1 MSMACVGVIVSSVL
15 SVLILMVTILG
26 VIYSHLNARTTQ
38 KISLIDRRVEVYSLF
53 RSLVATLS
61 RAHADAQ
68 RKMPVD
74 GAAFSTDWIEYLQSD
89 IEIIRFYTKLNLD
102 TGSLMLLQLK
112 DLLIPQFTAAHYF
125 FLKEGVKE
133 GLDALIEQLDCYGK
147 AHKNYGTT
155 STPFTVKDLSVI
167 AGTIRKGEIALKS
180 MEGDMTLRNCLN
192 R

>member
-1 MSMACVGVIVSSVL
+1 MSMACEGIIVSSVL

-38 KISLIDRRVEVYSLF
+38 KISLIDRRVEVYLLL
-53 RSLVATLS
+53 RSLVNTLS
-61 RAHADAQ
+61 HAHSDARQ
-68 RKMPVD
+68 KMPVD
-74 GAAFSTDWIEYLQSD
+74 GAAFATDWITYLQSD
-89 IEIIRFYTKLNLD
+89 VEITRFYTKLNLN

-125 FLKEGVKE
+125 FLKKDVKE
-133 GLDALIEQLDCYGK
+133 GLDALIEQLDGYGN

-155 STPFTVKDLSVI
+155 STPFTANDLSVI
-167 AGTIRKGEIALKS
+167 AGAIQKGEIALKG
-180 MEGDMTLRNCLN
+180 MEDDMTLRNCLN